1 MCRAPSAH
9 AADTAL
15 RHHIA
20 LRITPLHSA
29 RGGGGRLRLLWC
41 CRFRHRLLLRGCM
54 RVMQHGGCAH
64 TCSHVCATTDGGGDT
79 YTRIASHLSPL
90 VHAHT
95 HADRAHTR
103 ADTSRDSTCSHAHA
117 DAKWPHR
124 HTYPDTRRGC
134 TPRQQAASHQS
145 QKQCFHACH
154 CPPLAFPAQIAGTF
168 TCHHLH
174 KK

>member
-1 MCRAPSAH
+1 
-9 AADTAL
+9 
-15 RHHIA
+15 
-20 LRITPLHSA
+20 
-29 RGGGGRLRLLWC
+29 
-41 CRFRHRLLLRGCM
+41 M

-124 HTYPDTRRGC
+124 HTYPASKLPAIKVRNSVFMPAIVRRS
-134 TPRQQAASHQS
+134 PS
-145 QKQCFHACH
+145 
-154 CPPLAFPAQIAGTF
+154 
-168 TCHHLH
+168 LH
-174 KK
+174 KLRALSPAIIFTKDSCLRLLHKR